1 MSAPHCSP
9 RLPPPDVRRVAL
21 DSLADAV
28 ALLGRRPLSDRAVHG
43 VRKDLKRARAM
54 LRLMREGLG
63 EHEYHRGNTA
73 LRDAARDLSAARDSK
88 VLLDTLRTLPQHGSA
103 SDLRARLRKEH
114 ALARNHL
121 RSEASSV
128 KRTRQTLRTVG
139 RDLAEAS
146 AERFDWPILRSGLRR
161 VYARARA
168 ALAQVRRHPTAENLH
183 ELRKQ
188 TKYLWH
194 QLQALPVARPL
205 EGPHLATAAH
215 HLSDLLGGEH
225 DLAALRSRALEAPL
239 RGGAR
244 TWLLTHIDARS
255 ARRRGQALTLASQ
268 LYRDPPAVFT
278 AHVLRGSARRLTRR
292 TASTSS

>member
-1 MSAPHCSP
+1 MSVSHSSP

-28 ALLGRRPLSDRAVHG
+28 AQLGQRPLSDRAVHG

-54 LRLMREGLG
+54 LRLMHEGLG
-63 EHEYHRGNTA
+63 EDEYRRGNIA

-88 VLLDTLRTLPQHGSA
+88 VLLDTLRNLPQHGST
-103 SDLRARLRKEH
+103 SDLQARLRKEH
-114 ALARNHL
+114 TLARSHL
-121 RSEASSV
+121 RTDVSSV
-128 KRTRQTLRTVG
+128 KRARQTLRTVG

-146 AERFDWPILRSGLRR
+146 GERFDWPILQRGLRR

-168 ALAQVRRHPTAENLH
+168 ALVQARRHPTAENLH

-205 EGPHLATAAH
+205 DGPYLATAAH

-225 DLAALRSRALEAPL
+225 DLAALRSRALEAPM
-239 RGGAR
+239 RGGGR
-244 TWLLTHIDARS
+244 TWLLAHIDARS
-255 ARRRGQALTLASQ
+255 ARRRDQALTLASQ

-278 AHVLRGSARRLTRR
+278 AYVLRGSARRPRR
-292 TASTSS
+292 PASTSS